1 MGFFLKKSITM
12 SQRTQFENTCQQLVG
27 KTLGKVEYEEI
38 AYDQSN
44 QITPA
49 QPYYTTRLANV
60 HSLDYAVWLHT
71 TQQDKIEITWDASF
85 YPYGIGV
92 KINQAPST
100 NDSQKW
106 DVSAHQLWKDCLH
119 GTIQQVKLIWEQV
132 SGNSYPQTLIITFAN
147 EQQILIGAAQFLN
160 SHDQKVFGMSDNLI
174 VTNDVALAKTIN
186 MISQI

>member
-1 MGFFLKKSITM
+1 M
-12 SQRTQFENTCQQLVG
+12 SQQTQFENTCQQLVG
-27 KTLGKVEYEEI
+27 KTLCKVEYEEI

-44 QITPA
+44 QITPV
-49 QPYYTTRLANV
+49 QPYYTTHIDQV

-106 DVSAHQLWKDCLH
+106 EVSAHQLWKGCLH
-119 GTIQQVKLIWEQV
+119 DTIQQVNLIWEQV
-132 SGNSYPQTLIITFAN
+132 SGITYPQTLIITFAN

-160 SHDQKVFGMSDNLI
+160 KYDQKVFGMSDNLI
-174 VTNDVALAKTIN
+174 VTNDVARAKAIG
-186 MISQI
+186 IV